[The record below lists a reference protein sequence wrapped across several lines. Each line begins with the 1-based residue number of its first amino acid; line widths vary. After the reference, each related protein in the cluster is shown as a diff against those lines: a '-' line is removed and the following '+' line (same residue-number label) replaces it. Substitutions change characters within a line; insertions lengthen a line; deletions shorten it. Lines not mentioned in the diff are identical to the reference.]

1 MTEGMDCPMK
11 DPNTMTARDDDRL
24 ARVLAAVRAL
34 ARAEDTPVAVRHV
47 CQACATMVRAGGV
60 GLYLIGDLGSGEP
73 IYATDAVSERIMDM
87 QVTVGEGPAV
97 QALDGLSPV
106 LAPELTGIP
115 SQRRWPLFAP
125 AAVEVGASAV
135 FAFPLV
141 QHAISVG
148 VLEIHRVVEGE
159 LSRDETSDALLFAE
173 VAMSLL
179 ADLVEADP
187 DDAEEF
193 ACGVG
198 ARWGEIH
205 RAIGVVS
212 IQLESGLTEAF
223 LRLRARAFA
232 SDRPLSEI
240 AEDVLTQRMRFNP

>member
-1 MTEGMDCPMK
+1 MGCPMK
-11 DPNTMTARDDDRL
+11 DPHTMTARDDDRL
-24 ARVLAAVRAL
+24 ARVMAAVRAL
-34 ARAEDTPVAVRHV
+34 ARAEDRPVAVRHV
-47 CQACATMVRAGGV
+47 CEACASMVRAGGV

-73 IYATDAVSERIMDM
+73 VYATDAVSERIMDM
-87 QVTVGEGPAV
+87 QITVGEGPGV
-97 QALDGLSPV
+97 QALDGLSPI
-106 LAPELTGIP
+106 LAPNLTSIP

-125 AAVEVGASAV
+125 ASVKAGASAV

-141 QHAISVG
+141 QHTISVG
-148 VLEIHRVVEGE
+148 VLEVHRVAEGE
-159 LSRDETSDALLFAE
+159 LSVDEISDALLFAD

-187 DDAEEF
+187 DDVEEF

-232 SDRPLSEI
+232 TDRPLSEI
-240 AEDVLTQRMRFNP
+240 AEDVLTQRMRFSP

>member
-1 MTEGMDCPMK
+1 
-11 DPNTMTARDDDRL
+11 MTARDDDRL
-24 ARVLAAVRAL
+24 ARVMAAVRAL
-34 ARAEDTPVAVRHV
+34 ARAEGRPVAVRHV
-47 CQACATMVRAGGV
+47 CQACASMVRAGGV
-60 GLYLIGDLGSGEP
+60 GLYLIGDLWAGEP
-73 IYATDAVSERIMDM
+73 IYATDVVSERIMDM
-87 QVTVGEGPAV
+87 QVTVGEGPGV

-125 AAVEVGASAV
+125 AAVKAGASAM

-141 QHAISVG
+141 QHAIPVG
-148 VLEIHRVVEGE
+148 VLEVHRVVEGD
-159 LSRDETSDALLFAE
+159 LSGDEITDALLFAE
-173 VAMSLL
+173 VAVSLL
-179 ADLVEADP
+179 ADLVEP
-187 DDAEEF
+187 DSDDVEEF
-193 ACGVG
+193 ACSVG

-232 SDRPLSEI
+232 ADRPLSEI
-240 AEDVLTQRMRFNP
+240 AEDVLTQRMRFTP

>member
-1 MTEGMDCPMK
+1 MK

-24 ARVLAAVRAL
+24 ARVMEAVRAL
-34 ARAEDTPVAVRHV
+34 ARTEGRPVGIRHV

-73 IYATDAVSERIMDM
+73 IYATDVVSEQIMDM
-87 QVTVGEGPAV
+87 QITVGEGPGV
-97 QALDGLSPV
+97 YALDGLSPV
-106 LAPELTGIP
+106 LAPELT
-115 SQRRWPLFAP
+115 SMSSLRRWPLFAP
-125 AAVEVGASAV
+125 AAVEAGAPAV

-141 QHAISVG
+141 QHMISVG
-148 VLEIHRVVEGE
+148 VLEIHRTAEGD
-159 LSRDETSDALLFAE
+159 LSDDEISDALLFAD
-173 VAMSLL
+173 VAVSLL
-179 ADLVEADP
+179 ADLVEAGP
-187 DDAEEF
+187 DDADEF
-193 ACGVG
+193 ECGVG

-232 SDRPLSEI
+232 TGRPLSEI

>member
-1 MTEGMDCPMK
+1 MNDL
-11 DPNTMTARDDDRL
+11 NTMTARDDDGI
-24 ARVLAAVRAL
+24 ARVMAAVRAL
-34 ARAEDTPVAVRHV
+34 ASTESRPVAVRHV

-60 GLYLIGDLGSGEP
+60 GLYLIGDLGLGEP
-73 IYATDAVSERIMDM
+73 IYATDGISEQIMDV
-87 QVTVGEGPAV
+87 QVTVGEGPGV
-97 QALDGLSPV
+97 HALDELSPI

-115 SQRRWPLFAP
+115 SMRRWPVFAP
-125 AAVEVGASAV
+125 AAIEAGASAV

-148 VLEIHRVVEGE
+148 ALEVYRTVEGE
-159 LSRDETSDALLFAE
+159 LSDDEISDALLFAD
-173 VAMSLL
+173 VAVSVL
-179 ADLVEADP
+179 ADLIGTDPAD
-187 DDAEEF
+187 DVEEF
-193 ACGVG
+193 TCGVG

-232 SDRPLSEI
+232 AGRPLSEI
-240 AEDVLTQRMRFNP
+240 AEDVLTQRMRFVP